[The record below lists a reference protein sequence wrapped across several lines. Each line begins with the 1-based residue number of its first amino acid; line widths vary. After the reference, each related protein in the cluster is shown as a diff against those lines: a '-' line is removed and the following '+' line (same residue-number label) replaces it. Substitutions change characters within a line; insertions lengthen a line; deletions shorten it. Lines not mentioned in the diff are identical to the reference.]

1 MIDLSQTV
9 WGQRI
14 AAAQRRGWF
23 TDEDNDE
30 AASWVTCAC
39 GRITADIE
47 RSPGLGVP
55 RDGRLRMLGTEFCV
69 FVGADDFAGARRT
82 LEAIELRA
90 IEVAAGR

>member
-14 AAAQRRGWF
+14 AAAEERGHF
-23 TDEDNDE
+23 TEEDNDE

-39 GRITADIE
+39 GRITADIP

-55 RDGRLRMLGTEFCV
+55 RDGQLSRLGTEFCV
-69 FVGADDFAGARRT
+69 YVGADDFDSARRT

-90 IEVAAGR
+90 VEVASGR